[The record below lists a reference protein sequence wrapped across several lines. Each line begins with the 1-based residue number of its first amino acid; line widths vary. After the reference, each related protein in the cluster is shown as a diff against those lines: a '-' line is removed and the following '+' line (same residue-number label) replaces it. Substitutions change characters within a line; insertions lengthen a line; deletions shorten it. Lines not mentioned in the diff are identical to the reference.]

1 MEKARSDKTLKLGV
15 ENLDWPPHPTSLSD
29 LRNVLLEE

>member
-1 MEKARSDKTLKLGV
+1 MEKEGSIKTLKLGV